1 MPDLTIKPNAGS
13 GNKVI
18 LQDQAGGVVLT
29 TADSGAT
36 LGNSTQDNITRLGT
50 VTTGTMNNTIG
61 SSATFPAGHV
71 IQVKHSGTGSSYQ
84 TGGGSSNV
92 FGDVTITNPSVVIT
106 PRDVSNKI
114 FICIHACVHPAA
126 HAGYASIY
134 RNSSSTTE
142 DHNLLGCTGG
152 GAQIQGDQAHT
163 ITYMWYD
170 TPGVVEEFT
179 YRPTWRAGGTSQ
191 VVYFGNG
198 GSTTRNT
205 ITVMEIEV

>member
-1 MPDLTIKPNAGS
+1 MASKLIVNEIEHTD
-13 GNKVI
+13 
-18 LQDQAGGVVLT
+18 
-29 TADSGAT
+29 
-36 LGNSTQDNITRLGT
+36 
-50 VTTGTMNNTIG
+50 G
-61 SSATFPAGHV
+61 SSAVTMAKATIADATLTSATLTAGTLGSGIVFPAGHV

-92 FGDVTITNPSVVIT
+92 FGNVTISYPRVAFT
-106 PRDVSNKI
+106 PRDVSNKM

-142 DHNLLGCTGG
+142 THNLIGGTGG

-170 TPGVVEEFT
+170 TPGAIEEFT
-179 YRPTWRAGGTSQ
+179 YRPTWRSSGTSQ

-198 GSTTRNT
+198 GAVTRNT
-205 ITVMEIEV
+205 ITVMEIEA